1 MAKFELNIYGN
12 NDEIIK
18 SYATDRIRYGVLM
31 KALELQDKAEKLS
44 PAELMRE
51 ANALVKTVFAG
62 LTDDELYQADMQDVF
77 SVYQQ
82 ITAMAGD
89 ISSDG
94 SKN

>member
-31 KALELQDKAEKLS
+31 KALELQDKSEKLS

-82 ITAMAGD
+82 ITAMTGD

>member
-31 KALELQDKAEKLS
+31 KALELQDKSEKLS

-77 SVYQQ
+77 SVYRQ
-82 ITAMAGD
+82 ITTMAGD